1 MIGQQKTGE
10 KGSARVMSNK
20 FFAKMDK
27 QNRSAKERRRA
38 WELRMLQRAGKIVDL
53 QEQVRFTLIDA
64 QYDKNHK
71 LIERKAEYV
80 ADFTYWENGKFI
92 VEDVKGYKNST
103 AYALY
108 VLKRKLMLERYGY
121 RIRET

>member
-1 MIGQQKTGE
+1 
-10 KGSARVMSNK
+10 
-20 FFAKMDK
+20 
-27 QNRSAKERRRA
+27 
-38 WELRMLQRAGKIVDL
+38 MLQRAGKIVDL
-53 QEQVRFTLIDA
+53 QEQVRFTIIDA

>member
-1 MIGQQKTGE
+1 MSGQRKTSG
-10 KGSARVMSNK
+10 KGLVKAMSNK
-20 FFAKMDK
+20 FFARMDR
-27 QNRSAKERRRA
+27 NGRSAKERRRA